1 MFCKISW
8 RHFAKSPTVLLYVTL
23 MCHTLPVTILRH
35 DNIPTKTYRI
45 LQNKSSSIYVYKI
58 NRVRFTFQRNV
69 SFDLLC
75 RFRPPY
81 GRSIRRL
88 RQYLE
93 RAERWRFLSVR
104 CGHPCTNHL
113 SSVGWWW
120 WRSGG
125 WGEWSS
131 SNHWMSS
138 CYQTMRSRFR
148 HLFFRN
154 QWCTVA
160 WQRCLRWDRY
170 ETQLWGYQQA
180 HLAWPHH
187 SGRIRP

>member
-1 MFCKISW
+1 
-8 RHFAKSPTVLLYVTL
+8 
-23 MCHTLPVTILRH
+23 MCNTLPVTILLH

-45 LQNKSSSIYVYKI
+45 FKKSI
-58 NRVRFTFQRNV
+58 Q
-69 SFDLLC
+69 FDL
-75 RFRPPY
+75 RFSEMLHLISCVALVLRLIGRLDGPPSDW
-81 GRSIRRL
+81 SIRRL
-88 RQYLE
+88 RRYWE
-93 RAERWRFLSVR
+93 RVEQWRFLSVR